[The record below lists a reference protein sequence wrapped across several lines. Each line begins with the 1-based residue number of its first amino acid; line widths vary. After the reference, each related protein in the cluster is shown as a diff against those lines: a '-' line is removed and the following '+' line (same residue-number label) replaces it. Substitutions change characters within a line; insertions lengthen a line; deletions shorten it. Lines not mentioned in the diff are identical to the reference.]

1 MKYILLALISVAASV
16 FFREET
22 VKGDLL
28 LQNINVI
35 NVKTGKVHYEVDV
48 IITKEKISKILKHK
62 KNSKYEIM
70 QRVDGTG
77 KFLIPGLWDMHTHTY
92 GNYKDFFPLQLANG
106 VTGIREMFGKLEEVN
121 RIKSEIKTG
130 VIDGPMIFSSGP
142 IIDGKPPTW
151 GTSDVAE
158 TPEQGREFVRKQK
171 AEGAD
176 FIKVYFNLQKDVY
189 LAIADEAKKLNLPL
203 VGHLPNRVPLD
214 EAVRAGHKSFEHF
227 YNILEYYGDQAGLDQ
242 IEQNRKGRFVGDQ
255 FYERLNYGYQTFNPN
270 KSDEAIRLLL
280 NKSAWICPT
289 YTVHKGFM
297 RDYDPSYTDDKRLAF
312 MSPSTV
318 KRWMAN
324 KKEPLTEQEIKN
336 WNSDKLWYE
345 RVLVESNK
353 FNKAGVKFLAGT
365 DSPNFF
371 VYPGFSLH
379 EELEIFVNEV
389 GFTPLGAL
397 QTATLN
403 AVQFLGIE
411 KEVGTVEENKL
422 ANLVI
427 LDNNPLKNISH
438 TKSISGIVL
447 SGKYKSKSQLKD
459 IELK

>member
-255 FYERLNYGYQTFNPN
+255 FYERLNYGYQTFNQM
-270 KSDEAIRLLL
+270 K
-280 NKSAWICPT
+280 
-289 YTVHKGFM
+289 
-297 RDYDPSYTDDKRLAF
+297 
-312 MSPSTV
+312 
-318 KRWMAN
+318 
-324 KKEPLTEQEIKN
+324 
-336 WNSDKLWYE
+336 
-345 RVLVESNK
+345 
-353 FNKAGVKFLAGT
+353 
-365 DSPNFF
+365 
-371 VYPGFSLH
+371 
-379 EELEIFVNEV
+379 
-389 GFTPLGAL
+389 PLG
-397 QTATLN
+397 
-403 AVQFLGIE
+403 F
-411 KEVGTVEENKL
+411 
-422 ANLVI
+422 
-427 LDNNPLKNISH
+427 
-438 TKSISGIVL
+438 
-447 SGKYKSKSQLKD
+447 Y
-459 IELK
+459 